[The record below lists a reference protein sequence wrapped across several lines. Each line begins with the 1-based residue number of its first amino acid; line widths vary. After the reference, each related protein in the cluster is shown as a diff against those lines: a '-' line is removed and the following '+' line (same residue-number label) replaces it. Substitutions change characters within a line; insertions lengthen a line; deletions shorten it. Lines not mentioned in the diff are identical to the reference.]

1 MVGKVCL
8 ITGATS
14 GIGRAASLALAQLG
28 ATVVIVSRDSAR
40 VDQTVAEIQTAS
52 GNPNV
57 IGLTADLSSQTQVRA
72 VVATFKQRF
81 AELHVLVNTVGV
93 LLNRRR
99 EAEDGIEWTL
109 ALNHL
114 SPFLLTNLLLDTLTS
129 TGTADAQARVINVSS
144 SAHESAPGINFED
157 IQGENRFSGNAAY
170 AQSKLA
176 NIMFTYDLARRLGDQ
191 HVTVNAVHPGG
202 VATNF
207 GREAGIYGLI
217 IRLMKPMLL
226 SPEKGAETVV
236 YLASSPAVE
245 HVTGKY
251 FFNLQPVASSP
262 VSHDPEQQTR
272 LWRAS
277 CSLTGL
283 PVST

>member
-1 MVGKVCL
+1 MEGKVCL

-14 GIGRAASLALAQLG
+14 GIGKAAALGLAQLG
-28 ATVVIVSRDSAR
+28 ATVVNVSRDSAR
-40 VDQTVAEIQTAS
+40 VDQTVAEIQAAS

-57 IGLTADLSSQTQVRA
+57 FGLTADLSSQTQVRA
-72 VVATFKQRF
+72 VVQTFKRRF
-81 AELHVLVNTVGV
+81 DQLHVLVNNVGV

-99 EAEDGIEWTL
+99 ETEDGIEWTL

-114 SPFLLTNLLLDTLTS
+114 CPFLLTNLLLDHLTS
-129 TGTADAQARVINVSS
+129 TGTKEAQARVINVSS

-157 IQGENRFSGNAAY
+157 IQGANHFSGNAAY

-176 NIMFTYDLARRLGDQ
+176 NIMFTYDLARRLGDR
-191 HVTVNAVHPGG
+191 HVTANAVHPGG

-207 GREAGIYGLI
+207 GHEAGIYGLI
-217 IRLMKPMLL
+217 IRLMKPVLL

-245 HVTGKY
+245 LVTGKY

-262 VSHDPEQQTR
+262 ASHDAEQQAR
-272 LWRAS
+272 LWRVS
-277 CSLTGL
+277 EQLTAL
-283 PVST
+283 AVST